1 MRKQRTREHIIEDLG
16 FNHVE
21 KQILLAGY
29 ILRRNSQNDYGYDGT
44 INTFNENG
52 EMENFS
58 MRFQLKSTDNIHVAL
73 QKGAF
78 TFDLSRQDLEL
89 WLYSKIPVL
98 LLLFDAQK
106 DIAYFID
113 LQAYFNANR
122 IMLKNV
128 RKFVRVYISENS
140 VFNPIAVQ
148 NLRKLLK

>member
-58 MRFQLKSTDNIHVAL
+58 MRFQLKSTDNIHLSL
-73 QKGAF
+73 QKGGF

-89 WLYSKIPVL
+89 WLFSLVPVL
-98 LLLFDAQK
+98 LILYDAQK
-106 DIAYFID
+106 DVAYFID
-113 LQAYFNANR
+113 LQAYFNQNK
-122 IMLKNV
+122 LELENV
-128 RKFVRVYISENS
+128 RKFVRVYIPKKS
-140 VFNPIAVQ
+140 VFNSIAVKE
-148 NLRKLLK
+148 LRKRLK